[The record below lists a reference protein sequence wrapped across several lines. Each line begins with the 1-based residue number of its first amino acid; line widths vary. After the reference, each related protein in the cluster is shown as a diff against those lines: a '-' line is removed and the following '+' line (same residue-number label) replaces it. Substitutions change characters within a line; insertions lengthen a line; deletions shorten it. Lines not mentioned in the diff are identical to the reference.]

1 MGRRQSCPTVSDAP
15 CCPRI
20 FKHNT
25 YFPRF
30 WANAIKSATS
40 FSQKLF
46 IDTFQQYMDSVVQQ
60 AADRNNNHIRDVDSY
75 FEVRR
80 DTIGAK
86 PSFAINQLYM
96 NLPDKVNNNPVIKK
110 LCELCID
117 MLIIGNDLCSYKVE

>member
-1 MGRRQSCPTVSDAP
+1 
-15 CCPRI
+15 
-20 FKHNT
+20 
-25 YFPRF
+25 
-30 WANAIKSATS
+30 
-40 FSQKLF
+40 
-46 IDTFQQYMDSVVQQ
+46 MDSVVQQ

-96 NLPDKVNNNPVIKK
+96 NLLDKVNNNPVIKK

>member
-1 MGRRQSCPTVSDAP
+1 
-15 CCPRI
+15 
-20 FKHNT
+20 
-25 YFPRF
+25 
-30 WANAIKSATS
+30 
-40 FSQKLF
+40 
-46 IDTFQQYMDSVVQQ
+46 MDSVVQQ